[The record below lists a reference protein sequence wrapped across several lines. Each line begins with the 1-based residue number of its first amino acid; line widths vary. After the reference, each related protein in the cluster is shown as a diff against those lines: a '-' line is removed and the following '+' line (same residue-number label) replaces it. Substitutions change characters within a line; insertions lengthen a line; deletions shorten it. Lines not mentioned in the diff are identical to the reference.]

1 MTTDWK
7 ANSTL
12 QGKVNRVKG
21 KGCGGR
27 EGDERQGQGSRGSD
41 AARARKEIVL
51 GKAEVRH
58 SCRSGEARG
67 LEGGGHASSR
77 QMGQQG
83 PFPAQ
88 LLAYLAVGGGLLQG
102 SFGEF

>member
-27 EGDERQGQGSRGSD
+27 EGDERRGQRSRGSD

-51 GKAEVRH
+51 GKAEGWD
-58 SCRSGEARG
+58 SK
-67 LEGGGHASSR
+67 
-77 QMGQQG
+77 G
-83 PFPAQ
+83 PF
-88 LLAYLAVGGGLLQG
+88 LL
-102 SFGEF
+102 SFLRT

>member
-7 ANSTL
+7 TNSTL
-12 QGKVNRVKG
+12 QGKVNRVKE

-27 EGDERQGQGSRGSD
+27 EGDERRGQRSRGSD
-41 AARARKEIVL
+41 AARARKEIVP

-67 LEGGGHASSR
+67 LEGRGHASSR
-77 QMGQQG
+77 QMGQG
-83 PFPAQ
+83 PFLAQ
-88 LLAYLAVGGGLLQG
+88 LLAHLAVGGGLLQG
-102 SFGEF
+102 LFGEF

>member
-1 MTTDWK
+1 M
-7 ANSTL
+7 
-12 QGKVNRVKG
+12 R
-21 KGCGGR
+21 R
-27 EGDERQGQGSRGSD
+27 EAEKKEMREQGQRSRGSD

-58 SCRSGEARG
+58 SCSSGEVRG
-67 LEGGGHASSR
+67 LEGRGHASSR

-88 LLAYLAVGGGLLQG
+88 LLAHLAVGGGLSQG
-102 SFGEF
+102 LFGEF